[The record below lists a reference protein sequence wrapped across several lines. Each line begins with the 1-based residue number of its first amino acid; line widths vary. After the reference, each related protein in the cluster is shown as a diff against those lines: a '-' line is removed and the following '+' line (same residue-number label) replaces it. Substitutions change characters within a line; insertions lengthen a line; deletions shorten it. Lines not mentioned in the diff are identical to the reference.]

1 MSSYSSTHKSRNSS
15 TPTEERCTSRPDSL
29 PAALSS
35 MNLEVQGSNKES
47 RKAHKTVEC
56 NEAPSVSKCSKGWN
70 DSVCCEMLEEPVDI
84 LEEVRLS
91 WVDDPSSVKFK
102 GHRALQRYENDLK
115 LVSSTLK
122 RYTRSSGKADKTLLD
137 AMLQYGLKAHKVY
150 TDALHQWMENNPDSF
165 ARNQVASLI
174 ANYPEEEINRL
185 HRYHARA
192 LKDPDNRTISTQST
206 QSTLYSQSNFSAQS
220 LKIIEE
226 QKKEIAELRRQEE
239 IMKLA
244 LEEKEM
250 DKQVAVKKTELAL
263 KRSEVELETYKNLA
277 RDASDIMEA
286 EDFHRVRN
294 SYNGKVSFDVNKLS
308 HNMSTGGPS
317 RSVIRPGISMGGSD
331 MMETGLELALGGT
344 HHVWIWA

>member
-1 MSSYSSTHKSRNSS
+1 MATSRRDFSRLKISVDLLTDTHKNIDMSSYSSTHKSRNCSS
-15 TPTEERCTSRPDSL
+15 PTEERCTSRPDSL
-29 PAALSS
+29 PAASSS

-47 RKAHKTVEC
+47 REAHKTVEC
-56 NEAPSVSKCSKGWN
+56 NEAPTASKCSKRWN

-192 LKDPDNRTISTQST
+192 LKDPDN
-206 QSTLYSQSNFSAQS
+206 
-220 LKIIEE
+220 
-226 QKKEIAELRRQEE
+226 
-239 IMKLA
+239 
-244 LEEKEM
+244 
-250 DKQVAVKKTELAL
+250 
-263 KRSEVELETYKNLA
+263 
-277 RDASDIMEA
+277 
-286 EDFHRVRN
+286 
-294 SYNGKVSFDVNKLS
+294 
-308 HNMSTGGPS
+308 
-317 RSVIRPGISMGGSD
+317 
-331 MMETGLELALGGT
+331 
-344 HHVWIWA
+344 

>member
-1 MSSYSSTHKSRNSS
+1 MATSRRDFSRLKISVDLLTDTFKNIDMSSYLSTHKSRNSS
-15 TPTEERCTSRPDSL
+15 TPTEERCTNRPDSL

-56 NEAPSVSKCSKGWN
+56 NEAPTASKCSKGWN

-150 TDALHQWMENNPDSF
+150 TDALHQCMENNPDSL

-192 LKDPDNRTISTQST
+192 LKDPDNRTISTQNT
-206 QSTLYSQSNFSAQS
+206 QSTLYSQSNSSAQS
-220 LKIIEE
+220 LQIIKE
-226 QKKEIAELRRQEE
+226 QRKEIAELKRQEE

-263 KRSEVELETYKNLA
+263 KRSEVELET
-277 RDASDIMEA
+277 
-286 EDFHRVRN
+286 
-294 SYNGKVSFDVNKLS
+294 
-308 HNMSTGGPS
+308 
-317 RSVIRPGISMGGSD
+317 
-331 MMETGLELALGGT
+331 
-344 HHVWIWA
+344 